1 MLDVARDS
9 SKICRRRVPHCS
21 RYRRLKCR
29 QPPQM
34 HDDEGRGN
42 STLAVEPPD
51 APTEPKAYSDPEVL
65 LR

>member
-1 MLDVARDS
+1 
-9 SKICRRRVPHCS
+9 
-21 RYRRLKCR
+21 
-29 QPPQM
+29 M